1 MRSALWCALLCSI
14 ATGAAAQEKEVTFE
28 EPAPVTVSGFAVGL
42 TDYDRVTRSN
52 TFAAGKSGL
61 SLFKPVGDAYLF
73 AQLTTALEDG
83 ASSTEIDN
91 LLASWTP
98 HTANKWSL
106 AFGRFDAPIG
116 FERDDEPLNL
126 IPTKSFSF
134 TYARPGKL
142 TGVQVHYTAS
152 PRVDVWGVVANGW
165 DVTVDNNRGKTGLA
179 RIQVIPIP
187 WVTLGFT
194 GVYGPERD
202 SSDANQRSLF
212 SSDLTIDR
220 GRLIVGAEANFGRDQ
235 QSGGNPSWR
244 AAAVTAFLKMS
255 RQVGLTARYDQMEDT
270 HGLLTGTPQI
280 LRSVTL
286 GPMWYFS
293 TAPKASSATS
303 STHDSTSPRSRCA
316 PPSAR
321 TGRPRRSSPVPRARC
336 RARTP
341 RVCSSWSTCFRGGRG
356 HHAVR
361 LATLGRPRQMAR
373 NRTARHVG
381 AILRVR
387 GGNGRA
393 VRWVHAPERGG
404 DICRCRDV
412 HADAAGD
419 HDGRAASDVDGRL
432 RRTRGPHRRHQV
444 ADPGH
449 SRARPDVRTH
459 RGRPGRRG
467 RRALVAATLGA
478 RPDRPPVCGALA
490 RLRRDVAH
498 QTRFAAFRDRD
509 HRRWVGDGRRL
520 SHRRGVGYPPDV
532 VVTRKRLT
540 DELPD
545 SRGGD
550 RRDAPHHSYRRAG
563 QAFGRRAGALAGGRC
578 VCRP

>member
-1 MRSALWCALLCSI
+1 MRSALWSALLCGVGMS
-14 ATGAAAQEKEVTFE
+14 AAAQQRTVTFE
-28 EPAPVTVSGFAVGL
+28 EPSPVAITGFAVGRA
-42 TDYDRVTRSN
+42 DYDRVSRSN
-52 TFAAGKSGL
+52 AFTAGKIGL

-91 LLASWTP
+91 LLVSWTP

-126 IPTKSFSF
+126 IPTNSFSF

-270 HGLLTGTPQI
+270 DGLLTGTPQI
-280 LRSVTL
+280 LRSVTV

-293 TAPKASSATS
+293 TAREGIFSNIEHTRFHLPQIALRAAVRADWSSAPFFT
-303 STHDSTSPRSRCA
+303 
-316 PPSAR
+316 
-321 TGRPRRSSPVPRARC
+321 
-336 RARTP
+336 
-341 RVCSSWSTCFRGGRG
+341 
-356 HHAVR
+356 
-361 LATLGRPRQMAR
+361 
-373 NRTARHVG
+373 
-381 AILRVR
+381 
-387 GGNGRA
+387 
-393 VRWVHAPERGG
+393 
-404 DICRCRDV
+404 
-412 HADAAGD
+412 DA
-419 HDGRAASDVDGRL
+419 S
-432 RRTRGPHRRHQV
+432 
-444 ADPGH
+444 
-449 SRARPDVRTH
+449 
-459 RGRPGRRG
+459 
-467 RRALVAATLGA
+467 
-478 RPDRPPVCGALA
+478 GAL
-490 RLRRDVAH
+490 
-498 QTRFAAFRDRD
+498 QSSNTK
-509 HRRWVGDGRRL
+509 
-520 SHRRGVGYPPDV
+520 GV
-532 VVTRKRLT
+532 L
-540 DELPD
+540 ELV
-545 SRGGD
+545 
-550 RRDAPHHSYRRAG
+550 YV
-563 QAFGRRAGALAGGRC
+563 F
-578 VCRP
+578 